1 MGFCKS
7 CKKEV
12 SGFSRVEDSVDGA
25 KFFHCPQCFTHT
37 PVSLWTPKTVC
48 TNCSARNAA
57 VPISNT
63 VRTTRPQLS
72 KPPRYR
78 EVVPS
83 EPKAD
88 LKLTTKADIEDFD
101 DLTVEESEDA
111 GSDEGS
117 DSDASSLCRARMAVE
132 DYRSHELRQSRGEV
146 TKLADHY
153 EVHCAYEDLEDMVK
167 IGKELIA
174 NEPVISFATLRI
186 GRLVLDVHLKTQ
198 SKDKVAQ
205 ALSRSLMTS
214 SKTSARRGINKAKEA
229 ASKGGYDAVTS
240 EEFSLMDP
248 LLQDIKQLRDGLME
262 QLDEVKAVKNSFM
275 RRIQNLDSTRKIEDS
290 IELTRRYEM
299 SACSTPR
306 PGSRL
311 GDLSGSS
318 TPRSVLRPG
327 EVNIPGKQEELEK
340 ELGVLQEQLREGE
353 GDPRSTSKISTRIS
367 RIKTELQ
374 ALKTRSILHRTKTM
388 KDRNVRSSLSMSFD
402 GPIDRPSSAFS
413 GRRSSIGMTWGELA
427 QNTSMKSLELDSF
440 DGVSC
445 TSVALSSDVMKE
457 QLALRRERQEIEE
470 QRMKMEIEAEAAK
483 RKLAMQVASLATQKE
498 QLEADRKVLQQE
510 RSMQMQL
517 SRENLRRRSQL
528 QGLFQHLMARAE
540 ESRLD
545 PQQDL
550 FFQDIQEQLLS

>member
-12 SGFSRVEDSVDGA
+12 SGFSRVENSVDGV
-25 KFFHCPQCFTHT
+25 KSFHCPQCFAHT
-37 PVSLWTPKTVC
+37 SVALWTPKTVC
-48 TNCSARNAA
+48 TNCSAKNAA
-57 VPISNT
+57 AAISNT
-63 VRTTRPQLS
+63 VKTKTPRLS

-78 EVVPS
+78 EVVPL

-88 LKLTTKADIEDFD
+88 LKHTTEPMFDEDFD
-101 DLTVEESEDA
+101 DLTVEESEDE
-111 GSDEGS
+111 GSNEGS
-117 DSDASSLCRARMAVE
+117 DASTLCRAMMAVE

-205 ALSRSLMTS
+205 IVSRSLTTGCTTS
-214 SKTSARRGINKAKEA
+214 TRRSLNKAKEA
-229 ASKGGYDAVTS
+229 AIKGGYDAVTS
-240 EEFSLMDP
+240 EEFNLMDP

-262 QLDEVKAVKNSFM
+262 QLDEVKAVKNSYM
-275 RRIQNLDSTRKIEDS
+275 RRIQNLDSTRKIEES

-306 PGSRL
+306 HGSRL
-311 GDLSGSS
+311 GELSGNS
-318 TPRSVLRPG
+318 TPRSFVRPG
-327 EVNIPGKQEELEK
+327 EKMTGKQEELEK
-340 ELGVLQEQLREGE
+340 ELCSLQEKLKEGE
-353 GDPRSTSKISTRIS
+353 EDPRSTSKLSTRIS

-374 ALKTRSILHRTKTM
+374 ALKTSSILNRTKTM
-388 KDRNVRSSLSMSFD
+388 TDRKVRSTLSMSFD

-413 GRRSSIGMTWGELA
+413 GRRSSIGLTWGELA

-440 DGVSC
+440 DESSS

-457 QLALRRERQEIEE
+457 QLVLRRERQEIEE
-470 QRMKMEIEAEAAK
+470 QRMKIEIEAEAAK
-483 RKLAMQVASLATQKE
+483 RKLAVQVASLALQKE

-517 SRENLRRRSQL
+517 SRENLRKRSQL
-528 QGLFQHLMARAE
+528 QGLFQNLMARAE
-540 ESRLD
+540 ESLLN
-545 PQQDL
+545 PQQDI